1 MASVISTIAI
11 IVAIIGL
18 IYLAYCGVSIILVA
32 PLLAVVASVGC
43 GQPLIDILGKVY
55 FVKAAEYIG
64 KFFPVFLFGAVFAKL
79 MEEGGLASSIAS
91 KISKVLGAKRAVLA
105 VIIGCGILTYGG
117 LSVFV
122 VAFVMYPFGAVLFRK
137 AGAPKC
143 LLPAALWVG
152 IFTFAMV
159 ALPGTPQTQNI
170 IPTEFFGTST
180 WSGIGL
186 GIFASACFI
195 ATGLLWIGYRIKKL
209 NAAGE
214 GYGVHANE
222 GNLELDESS
231 LPDWRISLIPL
242 LIVIFFNIFLSN
254 PFNWKFA
261 SSWQIPSLWAVSIAT
276 VLASIATL
284 IIGRKNIFVKKSEGE
299 RPKFIKIINGSA
311 VSSGT
316 AVFNVASGFAFGCV
330 VTSVVGFVVIQ
341 DLLMK
346 LSSNG
351 NPLWSA
357 VLTTNITGGITGS
370 ASSGITIALSKFG
383 QMWKDMAVARGISLD
398 AFHRIITLAGAGI
411 DPAPQCGA
419 LVTMFGICGLSHKES
434 YFDLLMIMLLKFA
447 VPYLCVILY
456 LVTGI
461 V

>member
-1 MASVISTIAI
+1 MNILSTIFI
-11 IVAIIGL
+11 FVAIAGL
-18 IYLAYCGVSIILVA
+18 MYLAYRGVSIILIA
-32 PLLAVVASVGC
+32 PVMAVVAAVGC
-43 GQPLIDILGKVY
+43 GKPILDVLGSVY
-55 FVKAAEYIG
+55 FIKAAEYIG
-64 KFFPVFLFGAVFAKL
+64 KFFPVFLFGAIFAKL
-79 MEEGGLASSIAS
+79 MEEGGLAASIAN
-91 KISKVLGAKRAVLA
+91 KISDVLGAKRAVLA

-137 AGAPKC
+137 AGIPKR
-143 LLPAALWVG
+143 LLPATLWVG

-170 IPTEFFGTST
+170 IPTEYFGTST

-186 GIFASACFI
+186 GLFATACFI
-195 ATGLLWIGYRIKKL
+195 AIGLLWVGYRTKSL
-209 NAAGE
+209 NAKGE
-214 GYGVHANE
+214 GYGNHPNE
-222 GNLELDESS
+222 GNLEPDAAL
-231 LPDWRISLIPL
+231 LPDWRLSLIPL
-242 LIVIFFNIFLSN
+242 LLVIFLNIFLSN
-254 PFNWKFA
+254 PFGWNFA
-261 SSWQIPSLWAVSIAT
+261 KRWQISSLWAVSIAAIAASVIT
-276 VLASIATL
+276 V
-284 IIGRKNIFVKKSEGE
+284 IIGRKNILTAHEKNEKS
-299 RPKFIKIINGSA
+299 KLIKTINGSA
-311 VSSGT
+311 ISSGT

-330 VTSVVGFVVIQ
+330 VTSVIGFAVIE
-341 DLLMK
+341 DALMK

-383 QMWKDMAVARGISLD
+383 ELWKNMAIANGISLD

-419 LVTMFGICGLSHKES
+419 LVTMFAICGLSHKES

-456 LVTGI
+456 LLTGI

>member
-1 MASVISTIAI
+1 MISVLNTAAILIAI
-11 IVAIIGL
+11 ACL
-18 IYLAYCGVSIILVA
+18 IYAAYRGVSIILIA
-32 PLLAVVASVGC
+32 PLCALVAAIGC
-43 GQPLIDILGKVY
+43 GQSFIDVLGKVY
-55 FVKAAEYIG
+55 FIKAAEYIG

-79 MEEGGLASSIAS
+79 MEEGGLAASIAN
-91 KISKVLGAKRAVLA
+91 KISDVLGPKRAVLA

-137 AGAPKC
+137 AGIPKK
-143 LLPAALWVG
+143 LLPATLWVG

-170 IPTEFFGTST
+170 IPTEYFGTST

-186 GIFASACFI
+186 GLFATACFI
-195 ATGLLWIGYRIKKL
+195 AIGLIWIGFRTKKL

-214 GYGVHANE
+214 GYGNHPDE
-222 GNLELDESS
+222 GNLEPDSS
-231 LPDWRISLIPL
+231 LLPLWQLSLIPL
-242 LIVIFFNIFLSN
+242 LIVVFLNIFLSN

-261 SSWQIPSLWAVSIAT
+261 RSWQIPSLWAVSIAT
-276 VLASIATL
+276 VIASVATV
-284 IIGRKNIFVKKSEGE
+284 IIGRKNIIASHQKNERSKFV
-299 RPKFIKIINGSA
+299 IIINGSA

-330 VTSVVGFVVIQ
+330 VTSVIGFAVIQ

-357 VLTTNITGGITGS
+357 VITTNITGGITGS

-383 QMWKDMAVARGISLD
+383 EIWKEMAVAKGISLD

-434 YFDLLMIMLLKFA
+434 YFDLLMIMLFKFA
-447 VPYLCVILY
+447 VPYLCVVLY